1 MVGRKDEDERTYDG
15 IAPGRRHESLGMADV
30 EGGVD
35 RRGETVDL
43 FHPP

>member
-1 MVGRKDEDERTYDG
+1 VVGRKDEDERTYDETV
-15 IAPGRRHESLGMADV
+15 PGRRHESLGMADV

-35 RRGETVDL
+35 RRGERADL